1 MVADPSAAGDFFAL
15 ADAQPELVQSAA
27 MLRLA
32 GRTLVDQKAEVVRLQ
47 NTLDEVKKEM
57 QDHVEMM
64 DTFIVNAHFEDTT
77 LEQMKALTPG
87 ERVALDS
94 LQGAMLE
101 LLDLLN
107 DPELAEVEPD
117 PGSVLFSPTAAS
129 PPAAAAPSL
138 TSEKN
143 PAALACSYLLA
154 TLDSVYCNS
163 RCIKKAHKHKQI
175 KRKSG

>member
-1 MVADPSAAGDFFAL
+1 MLQL
-15 ADAQPELVQSAA
+15 AV
-27 MLRLA
+27 
-32 GRTLVDQKAEVVRLQ
+32 RTLVDRKAEVVRLR
-47 NTLDEVKKEM
+47 NTLDQVKKEL
-57 QDHVEMM
+57 QDHAEMM
-64 DTFIVNAHFEDTT
+64 DTFIVNAHLENTT

-94 LQGAMLE
+94 LLGAMLE

-154 TLDSVYCNS
+154 TGDSVYCDS
-163 RCIKKAHKHKQI
+163 RF
-175 KRKSG
+175 